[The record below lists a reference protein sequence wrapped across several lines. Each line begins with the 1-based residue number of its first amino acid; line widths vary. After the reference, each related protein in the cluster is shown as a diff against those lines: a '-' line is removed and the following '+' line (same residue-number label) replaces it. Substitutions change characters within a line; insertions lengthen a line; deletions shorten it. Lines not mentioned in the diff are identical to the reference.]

1 MKILAVSNL
10 YPPDF
15 VGGYELGCANIVDA
29 LMARG
34 HDVRVL
40 TAAPRQPVD
49 SPPHVLRRLRLTDEW
64 NPNGM
69 SHHPLGYR
77 LDEADSRLVSAFNV
91 HALTTVIDEFQP
103 DAVFICAVTGL
114 GGFGIMA
121 CLQFLNIPWVWQLGD
136 CIPRILCSTRRE
148 TFPTLAQE
156 FTRRIRGTY
165 VVVSEQ
171 LKRETEECGLRLGDR
186 VEMLPYWITG
196 PRPPARTD
204 FYSGGHLRIMSAGQV
219 SYFKGSDILIEA
231 AALLREAGHT
241 DFSVHLY
248 GNLFDPSLRELIRQR
263 NLTEHVVLMGV
274 VPQRE
279 LLELYRNYDVFAFP
293 TWEREPFGL
302 VPLEAVAR
310 GCVPILT
317 RQCGVAEWL
326 VHGLHCLKAD
336 RTPEAFARGFAEVI
350 ERKIPLRPI
359 ARRGASAVW
368 RDFHIDAII
377 PKYEALLADAAAER
391 VHRIAGSSSEAYR
404 LARLAEQLTSS
415 LLQEAFNT

>member
-15 VGGYELGCANIVDA
+15 VGGYELGCANVVDA
-29 LMARG
+29 LRERG
-34 HDVRVL
+34 HEVRVL

-91 HALTTVIDEFQP
+91 HALSTVVEEFQP
-103 DAVFICAVTGL
+103 DAAFVCAVTGL

-136 CIPRILCSTRRE
+136 CIPRILCSTRQD

-156 FTRRIRGTY
+156 FTRRIRGTF

-171 LKRETEECGLRLGDR
+171 LRRETEGCGLTLGDR

-196 PRPPARTD
+196 ERPPARSK
-204 FYSGGHLRIMSAGQV
+204 FYNGGHLKIMSAGQV

-241 DFSVHLY
+241 DFSVDLY
-248 GNLFDPSLRELIRQR
+248 GNLWDPPLRELIRQR
-263 NLTEHVVLMGV
+263 DLSEHVVLKGV
-274 VPQRE
+274 VPQPE
-279 LLELYRNYDVFAFP
+279 LLKRYQEYDVFAFP

-317 RQCGVAEWL
+317 RRCGVAEWL

-336 RTPEAFARGFAEVI
+336 RTPEAFAQSLTEVI
-350 ERKIPLRPI
+350 EGKIRLETI
-359 ARRGASAVW
+359 ARRGGAAVW
-368 RDFHIDAII
+368 RDFHINAIVPKFEELLMDAMTDR
-377 PKYEALLADAAAER
+377 EN
-391 VHRIAGSSSEAYR
+391 RIAGSPNDAYR
-404 LARLAEQLTSS
+404 LARMAEQLTSS
-415 LLQEAFNT
+415 LLQESFNA